1 MPVRAPT
8 PNDIEQTISQI
19 QNILQTDTS
28 YLPERIYT
36 GIEGISSV
44 LLAWKQSNGQPGW
57 SKTLINQKG
66 NPLFSAKQSAEL
78 EEAVSQAGPI
88 LQSLFTNA
96 AMVGGAS
103 FSDVQAG
110 PTSKLVL
117 PVPAINPEDISIDKL
132 YEYITTKIDQ
142 YDEQWREISRQ
153 LGIVQA
159 IEAQDYKGA
168 VVIPMVPPIPVP
180 YYILGKTVLPFL
192 NAFLDFVRLAL
203 GNPMLDFPS
212 IRVLLSIA
220 LALLDLVRGDW
231 QNAVLS
237 LLGILNSSGVVI
249 GFVGKMIRNAWMF
262 ISPDLQSQLRLDL
275 YQSSKSMLIGF
286 LLWAFSVFS
295 PDFARFA
302 VNQSF
307 DKLRVIV
314 EEFNQKSKDLQEQ
327 VQASAEAAGIKVT
340 FPTIPLDTIPSIDD
354 IQNLQVIARVP
365 EIYCSPEVQKILAP
379 ILLVPPLRL
388 VVELLNIPTL
398 PETREKLCKNVDTS
412 GISKAIADKVTPTVE
427 PLPGGILNLAMS
439 QKGGRK
445 SKTRKARKA
454 NRR

>member
-1 MPVRAPT
+1 MTIRAPR
-8 PNDIEQTISQI
+8 PKDIEQTIYQI
-19 QNILQTDTS
+19 QTILQTDTS

-44 LLAWKQSNGQPGW
+44 LLAWKKANGQPGW
-57 SKTLINQKG
+57 SKALVNQKG
-66 NPLFSAKQSAEL
+66 NPLFSAKQSTEL
-78 EEAVSQAGPI
+78 EEAVSQAAPI
-88 LQSLFTNA
+88 LQSLFTDA
-96 AMVGGAS
+96 VMVGGAS
-103 FSDVQAG
+103 FGDVQAG

-117 PVPAINPEDISIDKL
+117 PVPAINPEDVSIDKL
-132 YEYITTKIDQ
+132 YEYITTKMDE

-159 IEAQDYKGA
+159 IEATDYKGA
-168 VVIPMVPPIPVP
+168 IVIPMVPPIPVP

-192 NAFLDFVRLAL
+192 NTVLDFLRLAL

-237 LLGILNSSGVVI
+237 MLGVLNSSGVVV
-249 GFVGKMIRNAWMF
+249 GFVGKLIRNAWMF
-262 ISPDLQSQLRLDL
+262 ISPDLQSELRFNL

-307 DKLRVIV
+307 EKLKVIV
-314 EEFNQKSKDLQEQ
+314 EEFNQKSKDLETQ
-327 VQASAEAAGIKVT
+327 VKASAEAAGIKVT

-398 PETREKLCKNVDTS
+398 PETREKVCKHVDTS

-427 PLPGGILNLAMS
+427 PLPGGIVNFAKQVS

-445 SKTRKARKA
+445 TRKVRKA